1 MNLYLRRRIANKVA
15 LGLSAAAAAFGLF
28 WLVAILWTLFYNGL
42 TALAPSIFTLNTPP
56 PGIAGGLLNAIYGSV
71 VMTLLATAIGTPV
84 GIMAGTY
91 LAEYSRGNALGQT
104 IRFINDILLSAPS

>member
-1 MNLYLRRRIANKVA
+1 MNLYARRRLTSRIA
-15 LGLSAAAAAFGLF
+15 LGFSMAAAAFGLF

-42 TALAPSIFTLNTPP
+42 TALGADIFTLSTPP

-71 VMTLLATAIGTPV
+71 VMTLLATLIGTPI

-91 LAEYSRGNALGQT
+91 LAEYSRGNVLGQT
-104 IRFINDILLSAPS
+104 SVSSTISC